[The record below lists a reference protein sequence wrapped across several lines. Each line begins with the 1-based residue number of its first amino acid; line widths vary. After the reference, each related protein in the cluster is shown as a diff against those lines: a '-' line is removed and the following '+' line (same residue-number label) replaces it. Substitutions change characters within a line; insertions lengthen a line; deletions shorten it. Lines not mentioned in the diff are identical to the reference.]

1 MAKGLNRHP
10 GKAKLSF
17 IFSEISRKPRP
28 QGNGSDLSS
37 ISTGPATLGFFW
49 IGNVSFVSERRSGL
63 CTISEEFDAEW
74 QGSFRIPR
82 IYRGNDLRQR
92 RDIPCDTGH
101 KGSSCKSKRRCRDDL
116 DESHGEHRDQS
127 PR

>member
-49 IGNVSFVSERRSGL
+49 IGKVSFVSERRSGL
-63 CTISEEFDAEW
+63 CTISEELMQNGRDLFE
-74 QGSFRIPR
+74 FRGFIEEMICASGETFLAILGIR
-82 IYRGNDLRQR
+82 EIGRA
-92 RDIPCDTGH
+92 
-101 KGSSCKSKRRCRDDL
+101 SC
-116 DESHGEHRDQS
+116 
-127 PR
+127 